1 MPISNADLAERLT
14 ALVGPVVEAHEVE
27 LVEVE
32 VKGQKGSRLVRVIA
46 DDDDGLDIDIVA
58 TISREV
64 GDLLDEDDDL
74 IDGNYTL
81 EVSSPGV
88 DRALT
93 TARQLARNVGRDLRI
108 VRTRDAMDRGEKGE
122 VTGRLAEM
130 TDDDQLL
137 LRVDKGRE
145 LKVPFADVDY
155 AKVVLPW

>member
-14 ALVGPVVEAHEVE
+14 ALVGPVVEAHKVE

-32 VKGQKGSRLVRVIA
+32 VKGQKGSRVVRVIT
-46 DDDDGLDIDIVA
+46 DTDDGVDIDVVA
-58 TISREV
+58 TISRQV
-64 GDLLDEDDDL
+64 GDILDEDEEL

-88 DRALT
+88 DRPLT
-93 TARQLARNVGRDLRI
+93 TARQLARHVGRDLRV
-108 VRTRDAMDRGEKGE
+108 VRTRDAIDRGEKGE
-122 VTGRLAEM
+122 VTGRLSEM
-130 TDDDQLL
+130 TDDDQLV

-145 LKVPFADVDY
+145 LRVPLGDIDY

>member
-32 VKGQKGSRLVRVIA
+32 VKGQKGSRIVRVIT
-46 DDDDGLDIDIVA
+46 DTDDGVDIDVVA
-58 TISREV
+58 TISRQV
-64 GDLLDEDDDL
+64 GDILDEDEEL

-88 DRALT
+88 DRPLT
-93 TARQLARNVGRDLRI
+93 TARQLARHVGRDLRV
-108 VRTRDAMDRGEKGE
+108 VRTRDAIDRGEKGE
-122 VTGRLAEM
+122 VTGRLSEL

-145 LKVPFADVDY
+145 LRVPLGDVDH

>member
-14 ALVGPVVEAHEVE
+14 ALVGPVVEAHKVE

-32 VKGQKGSRLVRVIA
+32 VKGQKGSRVVRVIT
-46 DDDDGLDIDIVA
+46 DTDDGVDIDVVA

-64 GDLLDEDDDL
+64 GDILDEDEEL

-88 DRALT
+88 DRPLT
-93 TARQLARNVGRDLRI
+93 TARQLARHVGRDLRV
-108 VRTRDAMDRGEKGE
+108 VRTRDAIDRGEKGE
-122 VTGRLAEM
+122 ITGRLSEM

-145 LKVPFADVDY
+145 LRVPLGDVDY

>member
-32 VKGQKGSRLVRVIA
+32 VKGQKGSRVVRVIT
-46 DDDDGLDIDIVA
+46 DTDDGVDIDVVA
-58 TISREV
+58 TISRQV
-64 GDLLDEDDDL
+64 GDILDEDEEL

-88 DRALT
+88 DRPLT
-93 TARQLARNVGRDLRI
+93 TARQLARHVGRDLRV
-108 VRTRDAMDRGEKGE
+108 VRTRDAIDRGEKGE
-122 VTGRLAEM
+122 VTGRLSEL

-145 LKVPFADVDY
+145 LRVPLGDVDH

>member
-1 MPISNADLAERLT
+1 MPSSNADLAERLT

-32 VKGQKGSRLVRVIA
+32 VKGQKGSRVVRVIT
-46 DDDDGLDIDIVA
+46 DTDDGVDIDVVA
-58 TISREV
+58 TISRQV
-64 GDLLDEDDDL
+64 GDILDEDEDL

-88 DRALT
+88 DRPLT
-93 TARQLARNVGRDLRI
+93 TARQLARHVGRDLRV
-108 VRTRDAMDRGEKGE
+108 VRTRDAIDRGEKGE
-122 VTGRLAEM
+122 VTGRLSEM

-145 LKVPFADVDY
+145 LRIPLGDVDH

>member
-32 VKGQKGSRLVRVIA
+32 VKGQKGSRSVRVIT
-46 DDDDGLDIDIVA
+46 DTDDGVDIDVVA
-58 TISREV
+58 TISRQV
-64 GDLLDEDDDL
+64 GDILDEDEEL

-88 DRALT
+88 DRPLT
-93 TARQLARNVGRDLRI
+93 TARQLARHVGRDLRV
-108 VRTRDAMDRGEKGE
+108 VRTRDAIDRGEKGE
-122 VTGRLAEM
+122 VTGRLSEL

-145 LKVPFADVDY
+145 LRVPLGDVDH

>member
-32 VKGQKGSRLVRVIA
+32 VKGQKGSRVVRVIT
-46 DDDDGLDIDIVA
+46 DTDDGVDIDVVA
-58 TISREV
+58 TISRQV
-64 GDLLDEDDDL
+64 GDILDEDEDL

-88 DRALT
+88 DRPLT
-93 TARQLARNVGRDLRI
+93 TARQLARHVGRDLRV
-108 VRTRDAMDRGEKGE
+108 VRTRDAIDRGEKGE
-122 VTGRLAEM
+122 VTGRLSEM

-145 LKVPFADVDY
+145 LRIPLGDVDH

>member
-1 MPISNADLAERLT
+1 MPSSNADLAERLT

-32 VKGQKGSRLVRVIA
+32 VKGQKGSRVVRVIT
-46 DDDDGLDIDIVA
+46 DTDDGVDIDVVA
-58 TISREV
+58 TISRQV
-64 GDLLDEDDDL
+64 GDILDEDEDL

-88 DRALT
+88 DRPLT
-93 TARQLARNVGRDLRI
+93 TARQLARHMGRDLRV
-108 VRTRDAMDRGEKGE
+108 VRTRDAIDRGEKGE
-122 VTGRLAEM
+122 VTGRLSEM

-145 LKVPFADVDY
+145 LRIPLGDVDH